1 MKGFKKILNYILCKR
16 FSKKEKQYFLVIAF
30 IVIVASN
37 FFIARWLKNIKNQ
50 QLVIT
55 AVIPKAVVDM
65 QLPDKK
71 ITPIKTKQYTPQAV
85 EKKKPLVRDPFLD
98 SKKSQLSTSAIL
110 KKPVL
115 DLKVSGILL
124 DQNIPTAIIN
134 SKVVKIGDVISGK
147 TIVDIEKET
156 VILMED
162 GDLYILELR
171 KK

>member
-16 FSKKEKQYFLVIAF
+16 FSKKEKRYFLIIALAVIIA
-30 IVIVASN
+30 IN
-37 FFIARWLKNIKNQ
+37 FFITRWLKNVKSQ

-55 AVIPKAVVDM
+55 AVVPKAVVDM

-71 ITPIKTKQYTPQAV
+71 IIPAKTEKMTPQAA
-85 EKKKPLVRDPFLD
+85 EKKKPLTRDPFLD
-98 SKKSQLSTSAIL
+98 SKKTQLLTSVIQ
-110 KKPVL
+110 KRPVL
-115 DLKVSGILL
+115 NLKISGIML

-134 SKVVKIGDVISGK
+134 SKVVKIGDIISGK

-171 KK
+171 TK